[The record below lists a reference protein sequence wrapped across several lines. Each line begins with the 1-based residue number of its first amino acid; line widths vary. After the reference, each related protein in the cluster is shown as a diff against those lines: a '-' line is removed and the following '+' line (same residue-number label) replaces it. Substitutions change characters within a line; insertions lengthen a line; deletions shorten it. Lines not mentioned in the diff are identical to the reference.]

1 MVQRIESGRMQ
12 ISQPGGV
19 PMQQVQPRGVDYVG
33 PRAEA
38 QAASTLAQVLDRMS
52 SSLFEQA
59 GKMRQQEGLEFAATN
74 PITPEQ
80 IDAAKR
86 GDLSQL
92 GVSKNPMSIFGQA
105 LNKARALELSS
116 HFEIEGRNELA
127 KLLVDIEAGTATSK
141 QVQTKITTMTDGYG
155 KSLAA
160 INPDAA
166 YKFRATMA
174 THGNTVLASAYQAEL
189 KQAKNKRIAL
199 FDLDFDNGIRL
210 LEATVAQQPEQ
221 IEALSDVFRQNVLNQ
236 SLLLGDAAL
245 QREYSTKFETALR
258 NAKINAVTRELQG
271 DVFMAN
277 PVETLNRIRR
287 GDIGR
292 LSPVLQQMV
301 ANDFDAVAKVTA
313 NFMVAVNQREQLAK
327 DAEAAT
333 KREGER
339 QAIDLLEQIFP
350 LPDGDPK
357 RRALVSQLTALPPGS
372 VPIGT
377 LKDLLDNNNQGN
389 QMVMFNMIEQ
399 IRSGNVTSA
408 DQIWSQVR
416 PGGINGN
423 QAVELLKRLDTTDRR
438 FDQDLDRGIARLA
451 GIPTM
456 PGQVTVIDPK
466 GAEFQRLQ
474 DLRAEAM
481 EIEASATREGKVM
494 MPKQILS
501 ELENRVQA
509 RRNTET
515 ARAARTSLEVY
526 EKKDWINGPITRES
540 LPALEKKAGNDKTK
554 LNDLKRI
561 KSLLEQSEGTTNAAQ

>member
-92 GVSKNPMSIFGQA
+92 DVSKNPMSIFGQA

-127 KLLVDIEAGTATSK
+127 KLLVDIEAGNATSK
-141 QVQTKITTMTDGYG
+141 QVQNKITTMTDGYG

-160 INPDAA
+160 INPEAA

-189 KQAKNKRIAL
+189 KRAKGERTAK
-199 FDLDFDNGIRL
+199 FDMDFDNGIRL
-210 LEATVAQQPEQ
+210 LEATVAQQPDK
-221 IEALSDVFRQNVLNQ
+221 IDLLADVFRQNVLDQ
-236 SLLLGDAAL
+236 SLLLGDVAL
-245 QREYSTKFETALR
+245 QKEYSTKFEVALR
-258 NAKINAVTRELQG
+258 NAKINAVTRELQD
-271 DVFMAN
+271 DVFMNN
-277 PVETLNRIRR
+277 PIETLNRIRR

-292 LSPVLQQMV
+292 LSPVLQQLV
-301 ANDFDAVAKVTA
+301 TNDFDAVAKVTA

-327 DAEAAT
+327 DADLAI
-333 KREGER
+333 KREGEK
-339 QAIDLLEQIFP
+339 QAINLLEQIFP
-350 LPDGDPK
+350 LPEGDPK
-357 RRALVSQLTALPPGS
+357 RKALVSQLTALPPGS

-377 LKDLLDNNNQGN
+377 LKDLLDPGKEGNPMVEFNTLNGIYQGTVN
-389 QMVMFNMIEQ
+389 
-399 IRSGNVTSA
+399 TS
-408 DQIWSQVR
+408 DQIYNM
-416 PGGINGN
+416 PGLNG
-423 QAVELLKRLDTTDRR
+423 QQKIRLLKTLNSEDRR
-438 FDQDLDRGIARLA
+438 DQAEIARGLNKLA
-451 GIPTM
+451 GIN
-456 PGQVTVIDPK
+456 VTAGVVVLDPK
-466 GAEFQRLQ
+466 GEEFRRLNE
-474 DLRAEAM
+474 LRARASEIQAAAM
-481 EIEASATREGKVM
+481 REGKVM
-494 MPKQILS
+494 MPSQVIDTLTK
-501 ELENRVQA
+501 EVED
-509 RRNTET
+509 RRNTE
-515 ARAARTSLEVY
+515 AAKAARTALETVY
-526 EKKDWINGPITRES
+526 EKRDWINGPITRES
-540 LPALEKKAGNDKTK
+540 LPALEKKAGNDKNK

-561 KSLLEQSEGTTNAAQ
+561 KSLLEQSEGSTNAAQ

>member
-12 ISQPGGV
+12 IANVGGV

-33 PRAEA
+33 PRAES
-38 QAASTLAQVLDRMS
+38 QAAGTLAQVLDRMS

-80 IDAAKR
+80 IEAAKQ

-92 GVSKNPMSIFGQA
+92 DVSKNPMSIFGQA

-160 INPDAA
+160 INPEAA

-189 KQAKNKRIAL
+189 KRAKGERTAK
-199 FDLDFDNGIRL
+199 FDMDFDNGIRL
-210 LEATVAQQPEQ
+210 LEATVAQQPDK
-221 IEALSDVFRQNVLNQ
+221 IDLLADVFRQNVLDQ
-236 SLLLGDAAL
+236 SLLLGDVAL
-245 QREYSTKFETALR
+245 QKEYSTKFEVALR
-258 NAKINAVTRELQG
+258 NAKINAVTRELQD
-271 DVFMAN
+271 DVFMNN

-301 ANDFDAVAKVTA
+301 TNDFDAVAKVTA

-327 DAEAAT
+327 DADLAT

-350 LPDGDPK
+350 LPEGDPK
-357 RRALVSQLTALPPGS
+357 RKALVSQLTALPPGS

-377 LKDLLDNNNQGN
+377 LKDLLDPGREGNPMVEFNTLNGIYQGTIN
-389 QMVMFNMIEQ
+389 
-399 IRSGNVTSA
+399 TS
-408 DQIWSQVR
+408 DQIYNM
-416 PGGINGN
+416 PGLNG
-423 QAVELLKRLDTTDRR
+423 QQKLRLLKTLNSEDRR
-438 FDQDLDRGIARLA
+438 DQAEIARGLNKLA
-451 GIPTM
+451 GIN
-456 PGQVTVIDPK
+456 VTAGVVVLDPK
-466 GAEFQRLQ
+466 GEEFRRLNE
-474 DLRAEAM
+474 LRARASEIQAAAM
-481 EIEASATREGKVM
+481 REGKVM
-494 MPKQILS
+494 MPSQVIETLTK
-501 ELENRVQA
+501 EVEA
-509 RRNTET
+509 RRNTE
-515 ARAARTSLEVY
+515 AAKAARTALETVY

>member
-33 PRAEA
+33 PRAES
-38 QAASTLAQVLDRMS
+38 QAAGTLAQVLDRMS

-141 QVQTKITTMTDGYG
+141 QVQNKITTMTDGYG

-160 INPDAA
+160 INPEAA

-189 KQAKNKRIAL
+189 KRAKGERTAK
-199 FDLDFDNGIRL
+199 FDMDFDNGIRL
-210 LEATVAQQPEQ
+210 LEATVAQQPDK
-221 IEALSDVFRQNVLNQ
+221 IDLLADVFRQNVLDQ
-236 SLLLGDAAL
+236 SLLLGDVAL
-245 QREYSTKFETALR
+245 QKEYSTKFEVALR
-258 NAKINAVTRELQG
+258 NAKINAVTRELQD
-271 DVFMAN
+271 DVFMNN
-277 PVETLNRIRR
+277 PIETLNRIRR

-292 LSPVLQQMV
+292 LSPVLQQLV
-301 ANDFDAVAKVTA
+301 TNDFDAVAKVTA

-327 DAEAAT
+327 DADLAIR
-333 KREGER
+333 REGEK
-339 QAIDLLEQIFP
+339 QAINLLEQIFP
-350 LPDGDPK
+350 LPEGDPK
-357 RRALVSQLTALPPGS
+357 RKALVSQLTALPPGS

-377 LKDLLDNNNQGN
+377 LKDLLDPGKEGNPMVEFNTLNGIYQGTIN
-389 QMVMFNMIEQ
+389 
-399 IRSGNVTSA
+399 TS
-408 DQIWSQVR
+408 DQIYNM
-416 PGGINGN
+416 PGLNG
-423 QAVELLKRLDTTDRR
+423 QQKLRLLKTLNSEDRR
-438 FDQDLDRGIARLA
+438 DQAEIARGLNKLA
-451 GIPTM
+451 GIN
-456 PGQVTVIDPK
+456 VTGGIVVLDPK
-466 GAEFQRLQ
+466 GEEFRRLNE
-474 DLRAEAM
+474 LRARAS
-481 EIEASATREGKVM
+481 EIQAAALREGKVM
-494 MPKQILS
+494 MPSQVIDTLTK
-501 ELENRVQA
+501 EVEA
-509 RRNTET
+509 RRNTE
-515 ARAARTSLEVY
+515 AAKAARTALETVY
-526 EKKDWINGPITRES
+526 EKRDWINGPITRES
-540 LPALEKKAGNDKTK
+540 LPALEKKAGNDKNK

-561 KSLLEQSEGTTNAAQ
+561 KSLLEQSEGSTNAAQ

>member
-12 ISQPGGV
+12 IANVGGV

-33 PRAEA
+33 PRAES
-38 QAASTLAQVLDRMS
+38 QAAGTLAQVLDRMS

-59 GKMRQQEGLEFAATN
+59 GKMREREGLEFAATN

-80 IDAAKR
+80 IEAAKQ
-86 GDLSQL
+86 GDISQL
-92 GVSKNPMSIFGQA
+92 DVSKNPMSIFGQA

-127 KLLVDIEAGTATSK
+127 KLLVDIEAGNATSK
-141 QVQTKITTMTDGYG
+141 DVQTKITTMTDGYG

-160 INPDAA
+160 INPEAA

-189 KQAKNKRIAL
+189 KRAKGERTAK
-199 FDLDFDNGIRL
+199 FDMDFDNGIRL
-210 LEATVAQQPEQ
+210 LEATVAQQPDK
-221 IEALSDVFRQNVLNQ
+221 IDLLADVFRQNVLDQ
-236 SLLLGDAAL
+236 SLLLGDVAL
-245 QREYSTKFETALR
+245 QKEYSTKFEVALR
-258 NAKINAVTRELQG
+258 NAKINAVTRELQD
-271 DVFMAN
+271 DVFMNN

-292 LSPVLQQMV
+292 LSPVLQQLV

-339 QAIDLLEQIFP
+339 QAFDLLEQIFP
-350 LPDGDPK
+350 LPEGDPK
-357 RRALVSQLTALPPGS
+357 RKALVSQLTALPPGS

-377 LKDLLDNNNQGN
+377 LKDLLDPGREGNPMVEFNTLNGIYQGTIN
-389 QMVMFNMIEQ
+389 
-399 IRSGNVTSA
+399 TS
-408 DQIWSQVR
+408 DQIYNM
-416 PGGINGN
+416 PGLNG
-423 QAVELLKRLDTTDRR
+423 QQKLRLLKTLNSEDRR
-438 FDQDLDRGIARLA
+438 DQAEIARGLNKLA
-451 GIPTM
+451 GIN
-456 PGQVTVIDPK
+456 VTAGVVVLDPK
-466 GAEFQRLQ
+466 GEEFRRLNE
-474 DLRAEAM
+474 LRARASEIQAAAM
-481 EIEASATREGKVM
+481 REGKVM
-494 MPKQILS
+494 MPSQVIETLTK
-501 ELENRVQA
+501 EVEA
-509 RRNTET
+509 RRNTE
-515 ARAARTSLEVY
+515 AAKAARTALETVY

>member
-33 PRAEA
+33 PRAQS
-38 QAASTLAQVLDRMS
+38 QAAGTLAQVLDRMS

-141 QVQTKITTMTDGYG
+141 QVQNKITTMTDGYG

-160 INPDAA
+160 INPEAA

-189 KQAKNKRIAL
+189 KRAKGERTAK
-199 FDLDFDNGIRL
+199 FDMDFDNGIRL
-210 LEATVAQQPEQ
+210 LEATVAQQPDK
-221 IEALSDVFRQNVLNQ
+221 IDLLADVFRQNVLDQ
-236 SLLLGDAAL
+236 SLLLGDVAL
-245 QREYSTKFETALR
+245 QKEYSTKFEVALR
-258 NAKINAVTRELQG
+258 NAKINAVTRELQD
-271 DVFMAN
+271 DVFMNN
-277 PVETLNRIRR
+277 PIETLNRIRR

-292 LSPVLQQMV
+292 LSPVLQQLV

-327 DAEAAT
+327 DADLAIR
-333 KREGER
+333 REGEK
-339 QAIDLLEQIFP
+339 QAINLLEQIFP
-350 LPDGDPK
+350 LPEGDPK
-357 RRALVSQLTALPPGS
+357 RKALVSQLTALPPGS

-377 LKDLLDNNNQGN
+377 LKDLLDPGKEGNPMVEFNTLNGIYQGTVN
-389 QMVMFNMIEQ
+389 
-399 IRSGNVTSA
+399 TS
-408 DQIWSQVR
+408 DQIYNM
-416 PGGINGN
+416 PGLNG
-423 QAVELLKRLDTTDRR
+423 QQKLRLLKTLNSEDRR
-438 FDQDLDRGIARLA
+438 DQAEIARGLNKLA
-451 GIPTM
+451 GIN
-456 PGQVTVIDPK
+456 VTGGVVVLDPK
-466 GAEFQRLQ
+466 GEEFRRLNE
-474 DLRAEAM
+474 LRARASEIQAAAM
-481 EIEASATREGKVM
+481 REGKVM
-494 MPKQILS
+494 MPSQVIDTLTK
-501 ELENRVQA
+501 EVEA
-509 RRNTET
+509 RRNTE
-515 ARAARTSLEVY
+515 AAKAARTALETVY
-526 EKKDWINGPITRES
+526 EKRDWINGPITRES
-540 LPALEKKAGNDKTK
+540 LPALEKKAGNDKNK

-561 KSLLEQSEGTTNAAQ
+561 KSLLEQSEGSTNAAQ

>member
-92 GVSKNPMSIFGQA
+92 DVSKNPMSIFGQA

-127 KLLVDIEAGTATSK
+127 KLLVDIEAGIATSK
-141 QVQTKITTMTDGYG
+141 QVQNKITTMTDGYG

-160 INPDAA
+160 INPEAA

-189 KQAKNKRIAL
+189 KRAKGERTAK
-199 FDLDFDNGIRL
+199 FDMDFDNGIRL
-210 LEATVAQQPEQ
+210 LEATVAQQPDK
-221 IEALSDVFRQNVLNQ
+221 IDLLADVFRQNVLDQ
-236 SLLLGDAAL
+236 SLLLGDVAL
-245 QREYSTKFETALR
+245 QKEYSTKFEVALR
-258 NAKINAVTRELQG
+258 NAKINAVTRELQD
-271 DVFMAN
+271 DVFMNN
-277 PVETLNRIRR
+277 PIETLNRIRR

-292 LSPVLQQMV
+292 LSPVLQQLV

-327 DAEAAT
+327 DADLAI
-333 KREGER
+333 KREGEK
-339 QAIDLLEQIFP
+339 QAINLLEQIFP
-350 LPDGDPK
+350 LPEGDPK
-357 RRALVSQLTALPPGS
+357 RKALVSQLTALPPGS

-377 LKDLLDNNNQGN
+377 LKDLLDPGKEGNPMVEFNTLNGIYQGTVN
-389 QMVMFNMIEQ
+389 
-399 IRSGNVTSA
+399 TS
-408 DQIWSQVR
+408 DQIYNM
-416 PGGINGN
+416 PGLNG
-423 QAVELLKRLDTTDRR
+423 QQKIRLLKTLNSEDRR
-438 FDQDLDRGIARLA
+438 DQAEIARGLNKLA
-451 GIPTM
+451 GIN
-456 PGQVTVIDPK
+456 VTGGIVVLDPK
-466 GAEFQRLQ
+466 GEEFRRLNE
-474 DLRAEAM
+474 LRARAS
-481 EIEASATREGKVM
+481 EIQAAALREGKVM
-494 MPKQILS
+494 MPSQVIDTLTK
-501 ELENRVQA
+501 EVEA
-509 RRNTET
+509 RRNTE
-515 ARAARTSLEVY
+515 AAKAARTALETVY
-526 EKKDWINGPITRES
+526 EKRDWINGPITRES
-540 LPALEKKAGNDKTK
+540 LPALEKKAGNDKNK

-561 KSLLEQSEGTTNAAQ
+561 KSLLEQSEGSTNAAQ

>member
-12 ISQPGGV
+12 IANVGGV

-33 PRAEA
+33 PRAES
-38 QAASTLAQVLDRMS
+38 QAAGTLAQVLDRMS

-59 GKMRQQEGLEFAATN
+59 GKMREREGLEFAATN

-92 GVSKNPMSIFGQA
+92 DVSKSPMSIFGQA

-160 INPDAA
+160 INPEAA

-189 KQAKNKRIAL
+189 KRAKGERTAK
-199 FDLDFDNGIRL
+199 FDMDFDNVIRL

-221 IEALSDVFRQNVLNQ
+221 IEELADVARQNVFNQ
-236 SLLLGDAAL
+236 SLLLGDVAL
-245 QREYSTKFETALR
+245 QKEYSTKFEVALR
-258 NAKINAVTRELQG
+258 NAKINAVTRELQ
-271 DVFMAN
+271 DHVFMNN
-277 PVETLNRIRR
+277 PIETLNRIRR

-292 LSPVLQQMV
+292 LSPVLQQLV

-327 DAEAAT
+327 DADLAI
-333 KREGER
+333 KRDGEK
-339 QAIDLLEQIFP
+339 QAINLLEQIFP
-350 LPDGDPK
+350 LPEGDPK

-377 LKDLLDNNNQGN
+377 LKDLLDPGREGNPMVEFNTLDGIYQGTIN
-389 QMVMFNMIEQ
+389 
-399 IRSGNVTSA
+399 TS
-408 DQIWSQVR
+408 DQIYNM
-416 PGGINGN
+416 PGLNG
-423 QAVELLKRLDTTDRR
+423 QQKLRLLKTLNSEDRR
-438 FDQDLDRGIARLA
+438 DQAEIARGLNKLA
-451 GIPTM
+451 GIN
-456 PGQVTVIDPK
+456 VTAGVVVLDPK
-466 GAEFQRLQ
+466 GEEFRRLNE
-474 DLRAEAM
+474 LRARASEIQAAAM
-481 EIEASATREGKVM
+481 REGKVM
-494 MPKQILS
+494 MPSQVIETLTK
-501 ELENRVQA
+501 EVEA
-509 RRNTET
+509 RRNTE
-515 ARAARTSLEVY
+515 AAKAARTALETVY
-526 EKKDWINGPITRES
+526 EKRDWINGPITRES
-540 LPALEKKAGNDKTK
+540 LPALEKKAGNDKNK

-561 KSLLEQSEGTTNAAQ
+561 KSLLEQSEGNTNAAQ

>member
-1 MVQRIESGRMQ
+1 
-12 ISQPGGV
+12 
-19 PMQQVQPRGVDYVG
+19 
-33 PRAEA
+33 
-38 QAASTLAQVLDRMS
+38 MS

-59 GKMRQQEGLEFAATN
+59 GKMREREGLEFAATN

-92 GVSKNPMSIFGQA
+92 DVSKNPMSIFGQA

-160 INPDAA
+160 INPEAA

-189 KQAKNKRIAL
+189 KRAKGERTAK
-199 FDLDFDNGIRL
+199 FDMDFDNGIRL
-210 LEATVAQQPEQ
+210 LEATVAQQPDK
-221 IEALSDVFRQNVLNQ
+221 IDLLADVFRQNVLDQ
-236 SLLLGDAAL
+236 SLLLGDVAL
-245 QREYSTKFETALR
+245 QKEYSTKFETALR

-301 ANDFDAVAKVTA
+301 TNDFDAVAKVTA

>member
-92 GVSKNPMSIFGQA
+92 DVSKNPMSIFGQA

-127 KLLVDIEAGTATSK
+127 KLLVDIEAGIATSK
-141 QVQTKITTMTDGYG
+141 QVQNKITTMTDGYG

-160 INPDAA
+160 INPEAA

-189 KQAKNKRIAL
+189 KRAKGERTAK
-199 FDLDFDNGIRL
+199 FDMDFDNGIRL
-210 LEATVAQQPEQ
+210 LEATVAQQPDK
-221 IEALSDVFRQNVLNQ
+221 IDLLADVFRQNVLDQ
-236 SLLLGDAAL
+236 SLLLGDVAL
-245 QREYSTKFETALR
+245 QKEYSTKFEVALR
-258 NAKINAVTRELQG
+258 NAKINAVTRELQD
-271 DVFMAN
+271 DVFMNN
-277 PVETLNRIRR
+277 PIETLNRIRR

-292 LSPVLQQMV
+292 LSPVLQQLV

-327 DAEAAT
+327 DADLAI
-333 KREGER
+333 KREGEK
-339 QAIDLLEQIFP
+339 QAINLLEQIFP
-350 LPDGDPK
+350 LPEGDPK
-357 RRALVSQLTALPPGS
+357 RKALVSQLTALPPGS

-377 LKDLLDNNNQGN
+377 LKDLLDPGKEGNPMVEFNTLNGIYQGTVN
-389 QMVMFNMIEQ
+389 
-399 IRSGNVTSA
+399 TS
-408 DQIWSQVR
+408 DQIYNM
-416 PGGINGN
+416 PGLNG
-423 QAVELLKRLDTTDRR
+423 QQKIRLLKTLNSEDRR
-438 FDQDLDRGIARLA
+438 DQAEIARGLNKLA
-451 GIPTM
+451 GIN
-456 PGQVTVIDPK
+456 VTGGIVVLDPK
-466 GAEFQRLQ
+466 GEEFRRLNE
-474 DLRAEAM
+474 LRARAS
-481 EIEASATREGKVM
+481 EIQAAALREGKVM
-494 MPKQILS
+494 MPSQVIDTLTK
-501 ELENRVQA
+501 EVEA
-509 RRNTET
+509 RRNTE
-515 ARAARTSLEVY
+515 AAKAARTALETVY
-526 EKKDWINGPITRES
+526 EKRDWINGPITREG
-540 LPALEKKAGNDKTK
+540 LAALEKKAGNDKNK

-561 KSLLEQSEGTTNAAQ
+561 KSLLEQSEGSTNAAQ